1 MDGLYA
7 TRLHVKM
14 AVTCF
19 WQKAIASS
27 QINALTPSPSVAIP
41 NTCRQEQRNSSKMDA
56 YNNAMDK
63 IGAAIIDWSDPDGTW
78 RADREVRDSMHAKKG
93 KNTITTNYG
102 TTF

>member
-1 MDGLYA
+1 MFLA
-7 TRLHVKM
+7 KSHRLLPNQC
-14 AVTCF
+14 TD
-19 WQKAIASS
+19 
-27 QINALTPSPSVAIP
+27 LTPSVAS
-41 NTCRQEQRNSSKMDA
+41 NTYRIEQRNSSKMDA

-93 KNTITTNYG
+93 KNTTTNYG